1 MLNKLPFKKLKL
13 AKTHDFCASGE
24 PKLTVVMLHGISSSS
39 KTYDSALKY
48 LEGTTSLKDIRFV
61 TFDLLGSGESPKS
74 DKLKYNFEEQLEALD
89 NSIDDLKADGPIV
102 LVGHSM
108 GCLIS
113 IRYADLHRRKVRE
126 LILLSPPIYRPED
139 FENPIF
145 AMGMENFRAVVIQKN
160 PDMKTDKAF
169 NNEMKY
175 IICNP
180 HNYAYYEKLTKRTT
194 IIFGL
199 EDQIIASFN
208 IPKLLKAN
216 SLITAIETPGTHGV
230 SHDKYSKMIGVLE
243 RILNETV

>member
-1 MLNKLPFKKLKL
+1 MLGKLLFRKLKL
-13 AKTHDFCASGE
+13 AKTHDFCASGH
-24 PKLTVVMLHGISSSS
+24 PRITVVMLHGISSSS
-39 KTYDSALKY
+39 KTYDSALAY

-74 DKLKYNFEEQLEALD
+74 DKLKYTFEEQLEALN
-89 NSIDDLKADGPIV
+89 NSIDALKTDGPIV

-126 LILLSPPIYRPED
+126 LILISPPIYRPED

-145 AMGMENFRAVVIQKN
+145 AAGMENFRAVIVQKN
-160 PDMKTDKAF
+160 PAMKDDKAF
-169 NNEMKY
+169 NNELRY

-180 HNYAYYEKLTKRTT
+180 HNYAYYEKLNKKTT

-199 EDQIIASFN
+199 GDQIIASFN
-208 IPKLLKAN
+208 IPKLLKTN
-216 SLITAIETPGTHGV
+216 HLITAIETPGTHGV
-230 SHDKYSKMIGVLE
+230 SHDKYSKMIDVFE